1 MTPEIELGIR
11 AQGFVHHAEP
21 LKGRLSVSAMDAKG
35 YLVRQRRFSTS
46 AAKGY
51 HVSLDKT
58 RGAHDKASVPDILG

>member
-1 MTPEIELGIR
+1 MTPEIELGIK

-35 YLVRQRRFSTS
+35 YLV
-46 AAKGY
+46 
-51 HVSLDKT
+51 SLDKT